1 MYSNLFTL
9 YIILVI
15 PIVITC
21 ITYSNLSTLYNR
33 NYYLYYLLV
42 LRGDNNLS
50 ALHIRSVIAIDV
62 ITLITEVSH
71 QRDIIN
77 LISGRHYIHVD
88 LAINFIIFSTLH
100 TCRLAD

>member
-15 PIVITC
+15 PIVI
-21 ITYSNLSTLYNR
+21 NLSTLYNR

-71 QRDIIN
+71 QR
-77 LISGRHYIHVD
+77 V
-88 LAINFIIFSTLH
+88 
-100 TCRLAD
+100 